1 VHFSI
6 CLACL
11 FLVDS
16 RPTKAGGGSCA
27 QHGVHRVPTSSSYV
41 FGGKR
46 RRRRKRGGSGI
57 RNAHMWER
65 VSSTD
70 TSMKDSQGPGL
81 GKKEDAIV
89 ENKKKKILLTVLDVQ
104 EKRKESLLLVRD
116 SFSFRKDTSQI
127 QSPSVHPHAKVQ
139 INLTQ
144 GLLSSQKIIDGL
156 RPGLLLPYWTLS
168 YPLYILCIGQNV
180 KRSSSN
186 TARENDSGRRGRP
199 FRFLFSSSGRKE
211 NTTRLGRGGCV
222 RFVSFYSGL
231 LLFLALNVCHISRRP
246 VVSCG

>member
-1 VHFSI
+1 
-6 CLACL
+6 
-11 FLVDS
+11 
-16 RPTKAGGGSCA
+16 
-27 QHGVHRVPTSSSYV
+27 
-41 FGGKR
+41 
-46 RRRRKRGGSGI
+46 
-57 RNAHMWER
+57 
-65 VSSTD
+65 
-70 TSMKDSQGPGL
+70 MKDSQGPGL

-104 EKRKESLLLVRD
+104 EKRKGSLLLVRD

-199 FRFLFSSSGRKE
+199 FRFSFSSSGRKKE
-211 NTTRLGRGGCV
+211 KQNCNRYVISLTYTSNRAQLSRIKKRNFYFSKCGGITPPPTPL
-222 RFVSFYSGL
+222 R
-231 LLFLALNVCHISRRP
+231 
-246 VVSCG
+246 